1 MVVGSIPAG
10 GTIDVKRRSAER
22 RFFVDAAP
30 SSGGRLIPILQE
42 FETLTCGFDSLE
54 KILKKGVAL
63 RGRHLYSIRLPLGH
77 YPNGA
82 RNMVGVA

>member
-30 SSGGRLIPILQE
+30 SSGGRFDPQSS
-42 FETLTCGFDSLE
+42 LTFLKVRFAPLSARFGSSEPMLADACSTCIDWIWGGF
-54 KILKKGVAL
+54 
-63 RGRHLYSIRLPLGH
+63 
-77 YPNGA
+77 
-82 RNMVGVA
+82 

>member
-22 RFFVDAAP
+22 RFLSTLRRAPAAALFLFFKNSKP
-30 SSGGRLIPILQE
+30 
-42 FETLTCGFDSLE
+42 LTCGFDSLE

-63 RGRHLYSIRLPLGH
+63 
-77 YPNGA
+77 
-82 RNMVGVA
+82 

>member
-30 SSGGRLIPILQE
+30 GSGGRLIPILQE
-42 FETLTCGFDSLE
+42 FEASDLRFRFSR
-54 KILKKGVAL
+54 KNFKKGGCV
-63 RGRHLYSIRLPLGH
+63 
-77 YPNGA
+77 
-82 RNMVGVA
+82 VGETSV